1 MAATLRPVT
10 SMLRETFS
18 DDAIGLAFAAFPS
31 GLRFLVLLEER
42 SSRRRAWKL
51 LSCRGSAQ
59 LVSELESASI
69 ELDKV
74 IVSAAAWVW
83 PWWRLM
89 QDWD

>member
-42 SSRRRAWKL
+42 SSRRRAW
-51 LSCRGSAQ
+51 
-59 LVSELESASI
+59 
-69 ELDKV
+69 
-74 IVSAAAWVW
+74 
-83 PWWRLM
+83 
-89 QDWD
+89 